1 MSLIKP
7 VSLETAQREKERE
20 RKEGNEGVSSA
31 SNCDMTGKRH
41 VLLVVDQNISKEK
54 NGLNFSFLSSIV
66 CSEQEMRFLSQASF
80 VFFRLLYFC
89 CIFQLITPYSSL
101 SSGQPQF
108 DIQKTR
114 STCSLASSSSLFYTF
129 AVTLLLLFL
138 KSDTARRECMQ
149 LEISS
154 KGMYGNEVNNQ
165 IFFDQKKRRVRR
177 KLKKLPLISFLSPL
191 SSLHF
196 REERKEEEQTR
207 KLS

>member
-1 MSLIKP
+1 
-7 VSLETAQREKERE
+7 
-20 RKEGNEGVSSA
+20 
-31 SNCDMTGKRH
+31 MTGKRH

-101 SSGQPQF
+101 SPGQPQF
-108 DIQKTR
+108 DIQKTSR
-114 STCSLASSSSLFYTF
+114 LVLPWSLFCIF
-129 AVTLLLLFL
+129 PVTLLLLFL
-138 KSDTARRECMQ
+138 ESDTTWKECMGECMQ
-149 LEISS
+149 LQISS
-154 KGMYGNEVNNQ
+154 TGMYGNEVNNQ

-191 SSLHF
+191 SFLHF
-196 REERKEEEQTR
+196 KEERKEEEQTR